1 MKWSEAHATLQT
13 ICQRL
18 EEAGSAVG
26 LIPDALYL
34 LSVPADFLEYVSLL
48 LTYHE
53 IPLSDD
59 ERERLYRRVAYRIGP
74 QLAPVQGVTYLTSGL
89 SQVVLEAIGPEQ
101 YPEAAIKDGACLIW
115 KPGLDWQA
123 ALCALITDAPGRS
136 GRPVRR
142 DHRKRLSYG
151 RE

>member
-1 MKWSEAHATLQT
+1 MRWSEAHATLQT

-18 EEAGSAVG
+18 EEAGSTVG

-34 LSVPADFLEYVSLL
+34 LSAPADFLERVSLL

-59 ERERLYRRVAYRIGP
+59 ERERLYRRLAYRIGP

-89 SQVVLEAIGPEQ
+89 SQVVLEAVGLEQ
-101 YPEAAIKDGACLIW
+101 YPGTTVQDGARLIW

-123 ALCALITDAPGRS
+123 ALSALVTEAPGRS